1 MSQSS
6 AASCPWEA
14 WSRCKCGSG
23 FENKAAG
30 LIVNYFSAVRDL
42 AGVLLKPLQKSTQ
55 GTSVSMLMT
64 WAFGLS
70 LAQDFWRLNN
80 QPQSPFY
87 LRDEEVEIFI
97 H

>member
-1 MSQSS
+1 MI
-6 AASCPWEA
+6 W
-14 WSRCKCGSG
+14 
-23 FENKAAG
+23 G
-30 LIVNYFSAVRDL
+30 LKTKQGLTVNYFSAVRDL
-42 AGVLLKPLQKSTQ
+42 AGVFSKPLQKPTQ
-55 GTSVSMLMT
+55 DTLVSMLMT

>member
-1 MSQSS
+1 MKTKQL
-6 AASCPWEA
+6 
-14 WSRCKCGSG
+14 
-23 FENKAAG
+23 G
-30 LIVNYFSAVRDL
+30 LTVNYFSAVRDL

-55 GTSVSMLMT
+55 GTSASMLMT

-80 QPQSPFY
+80 QPLSPLY